1 MNQQIKINK
10 DDLQDLIIFAGRYTM
25 GRMTFAPLTFKQIC
39 LKHLND
45 LKNGT
50 IKVIIADI
58 EREQDSEYG
67 LGEGIDK
74 QVWLDLL
81 DVLKS
86 ELKKRDEK

>member
-1 MNQQIKINK
+1 MTQQIKINK
-10 DDLQDLIIFAGRYTM
+10 DDLQDLIVFAERYTI
-25 GRMTFAPLTFKQIC
+25 GRMTFAPPTFKQIC
-39 LKHLND
+39 LKHLSD

-67 LGEGIDK
+67 LGQGFDK
-74 QVWLDLL
+74 QMWLSLL
-81 DVLKS
+81 ETLKS